1 MSQSE
6 VTPVYGAT
14 NPGPQDTAPHSIKRF
29 GSVIGLEP
37 DKEQYYR
44 QLHANTWPSVLA
56 RLKQS
61 NVQNFTIYVT
71 ELAGKRYLFSYFE
84 YTGDDYEAD
93 MLAIDDDP
101 EKYKESTA
109 ALVDQAHGQVRELLS
124 NYGKIDVIW
133 FDGHWFPNVF
143 ESIRES
149 PDALNQNR

>member
-14 NPGPQDTAPHSIKRF
+14 NPGPQDSAHHSVKRF

-101 EKYKESTA
+101 ET
-109 ALVDQAHGQVRELLS
+109 QRWWRETDPCQIQLP
-124 NYGKIDVIW
+124 NRK
-133 FDGHWFPNVF
+133 DGDNWSAMERVF
-143 ESIRES
+143 
-149 PDALNQNR
+149 LMY